1 MSELRFLP
9 RWIVL
14 FGIALTIAGC
24 ASRPADDMGG
34 GKPFGGPCSS
44 GAGDTNRQAPIVCV
58 DDSARTLVVS
68 PDPVTVHDSMSA
80 QRSSGVMMHWYT
92 RSGTGDLQ
100 VEIEPGCV
108 TETKCDRPGHCSA
121 RTMPGSAKSCK
132 YDVWVTGKS
141 DRLDPTIVVTTC
153 CG

>member
-24 ASRPADDMGG
+24 ASAPAVDMGG

-44 GAGDTNRQAPIVCV
+44 PRGDANRQAPIVCV
-58 DDSARTLVVS
+58 DDSSRTLVVS
-68 PDPVTVHDSMSA
+68 PDPVTVDDALSRDRKSP
-80 QRSSGVMMHWYT
+80 VMMHWFT

-108 TETKCDRPGHCSA
+108 AEAKCDGRGHCSA
-121 RTMPGSAKSCK
+121 RTMPGSTKSCK

-141 DRLDPTIVVTTC
+141 ERLDPTIVVTTC